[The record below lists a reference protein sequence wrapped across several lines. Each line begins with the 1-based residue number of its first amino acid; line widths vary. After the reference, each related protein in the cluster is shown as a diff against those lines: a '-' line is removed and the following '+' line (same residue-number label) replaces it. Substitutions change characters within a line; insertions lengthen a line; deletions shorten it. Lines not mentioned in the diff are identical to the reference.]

1 VTEVL
6 EDLLVGFNLVMLVY
20 FVVIMLVYQAL
31 LVIGWRAVNDYVR
44 RRPLRDYAFVGRS
57 PLTLPVSILAPAYNE
72 APVIA
77 PALRALLESQFG
89 QLEVI
94 VINDGSTDSTLDVLH
109 EEFDLVEIERVPSA
123 RLPSAA
129 VRAVYVSRIEPR
141 LVVIDKDNGGK
152 ADSLN
157 AGINHSRY
165 PLFCAIDADTMLDPG
180 ALSRLVWEFQA
191 YPETVAVGGIVRV
204 INGSV
209 VRDGRLVDV
218 RTPRSMVE
226 NFQVLEYLRAF
237 LGGRIGWSRLGMLLI
252 ISGAFGLFRR
262 DAVVAVGGY
271 DPTTVGEDAEL
282 VLRLHR
288 HFREQRQ
295 PCRITFFPDPICW
308 TEAPSSLRVLVRQRD
323 RWQRGLIEM
332 LWRHRRM
339 CGNPRYGRIG
349 MVAIPYYVVFEM
361 LGPLI
366 ECIGYI
372 TVILAAALGLL
383 SPILTAVI
391 LGLAVSYGLVL
402 SFGAVLMEERAFRR
416 YPNARDL
423 AHLLLFAFAENFGY
437 RQVMVFVRARAW
449 WTLERK
455 RGGWGEMTRVGFGDT
470 PSPVASVPVPSPA
483 PPPVPAPASP
493 TD

>member
-1 VTEVL
+1 VIDVL
-6 EDLLVGFNLVMLVY
+6 EQVLVIFNIAMLAY
-20 FVVIMLVYQAL
+20 LVVIMLVCQVL

-44 RRPLRDYAFVGRS
+44 RRPLRDYGFVGRS
-57 PLTLPVSILAPAYNE
+57 PLTLPVSVLAPAYNE

-77 PALRALLESQFG
+77 PALRALLESQFD

-94 VINDGSTDSTLDVLH
+94 VINDGSTDSTLEVLR
-109 EEFDLVEIERVPSA
+109 EEFQLVEIERVPSA
-123 RLPSAA
+123 HLVTKPVKAI
-129 VRAVYVSRIEPR
+129 YVSRVDPR
-141 LVVIDKDNGGK
+141 LVVIDKENGGK

-157 AGINHSRY
+157 AGIKYTRY

-191 YPETVAVGGIVRV
+191 FPETVAVGGIVRV
-204 INGSV
+204 LNGSV
-209 VRDGRLVDV
+209 VHDGRLVDV
-218 RTPRSMVE
+218 RTPRSLVE

-262 DAVVAVGGY
+262 DAVIAVGGY

-288 HFREQRQ
+288 DFRARGE

-308 TEAPSSLRVLVRQRD
+308 TEAPGSLRVLVKQRD

-332 LWRHRRM
+332 LWRHRKM
-339 CGNPRYGRIG
+339 FANPRYGRIG
-349 MVAIPYYVVFEM
+349 LVAIPYYAIFEM
-361 LGPLI
+361 MGPLF
-366 ECIGYI
+366 ECLGYVAVI
-372 TVILAAALGLL
+372 TAAALGLL
-383 SPILTAVI
+383 SPALTVLI

-416 YPNARDL
+416 YPNTRDL
-423 AHLLLFAFAENFGY
+423 THLLFFAILENFGY
-437 RQVMVFVRARAW
+437 RQLMVLVRARAW
-449 WTLERK
+449 WTLLRK
-455 RGGWGEMTRVGFGDT
+455 RSGWGEMTRAGFGAA
-470 PSPVASVPVPSPA
+470 SSSVPEPTIQSPA
-483 PPPVPAPASP
+483 VAKANCS
-493 TD
+493 DVI